1 MQSYIEIKKESAA
14 QSNEL
19 MQILDDVN
27 KVMRKIQ
34 RTRSSDQF

>member
-27 KVMRKIQ
+27 KVMRKI
-34 RTRSSDQF
+34 